1 MKLTP
6 PFKILCTS
14 KEMLEKVL
22 LILLSHNNTWRS
34 GNTTL
39 KPGEQSFNFDPNIYV
54 FIYLHKDNNFSYDEL
69 TSHVYNV
76 RYFDTNNSPTYS
88 DYPLMTLSEL
98 ELWDK
103 KF

>member
-6 PFKILCTS
+6 PFKILCTY

-22 LILLSHNNTWRS
+22 LILLSHNNTTRL
-34 GNTTL
+34 GHTAL
-39 KPGEQSFNFDPNIYV
+39 KPGEQSFNFDPNIYI
-54 FIYLHKDNNFSYDEL
+54 FIYLHKDNKFSYDEL

-88 DYPLMTLSEL
+88 DYPIMTLSEL
-98 ELWDK
+98 ELLDK